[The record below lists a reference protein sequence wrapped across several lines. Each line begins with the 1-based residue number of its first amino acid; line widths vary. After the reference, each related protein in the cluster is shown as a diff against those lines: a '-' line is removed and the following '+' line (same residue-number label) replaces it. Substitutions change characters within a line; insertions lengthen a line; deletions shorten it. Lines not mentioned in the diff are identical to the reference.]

1 MGITNIINIDTILGK
16 ITIIILIMIASHYH
30 ILFGIT
36 IVLIFISISDASME
50 GMENMEDKKDT
61 KNKDSSKEPSQKTFQ
76 DKFRKTNC
84 QDNTLMKNNKE
95 VTPDL
100 IKKSFPNIKFG
111 DNVCNPC
118 DLDCNFE
125 IIDSNERLSTE
136 TSLRAEDS
144 NNIPIDREKKIKK
157 Q

>member
-1 MGITNIINIDTILGK
+1 MDITNIMTVDTILGR
-16 ITIIILIMIASHYH
+16 ITIIILIIIASHFH
-30 ILFGIT
+30 ILFGIA
-36 IVLIFISISDASME
+36 IVLFFISINNNIME
-50 GMENMEDKKDT
+50 GMTSME
-61 KNKDSSKEPSQKTFQ
+61 NKDSSKEPPQKIIQ

-84 QDNTLMKNNKE
+84 QDTTLMKNNKE

-100 IKKSFPNIKFG
+100 IKKSFPNIKFMDG
-111 DNVCNPC
+111 VCNPC